1 MKGFMNPIFQP
12 VDNDIPVEE
21 RRTFQKTISN
31 FSQKKELPKEYE
43 RIFSSITDSS
53 QQFNDSILLPFDNS
67 KYEQNLLLQNNNC
80 IQINHPAQ
88 SKNQRPIVKFDKNR
102 LQQILQTLAN
112 HHPIQFQP
120 KKEQII
126 NPNNQSKNNK
136 TPTQTNQPQINSKMR
151 CIMKNDLTPKNKPT
165 IKQIENDAKSQK
177 QRSSTNYTPR
187 VETSLIAACHHSS
200 KNLDANLIQKQDNPN
215 IIQLLQKRT
224 KSQYHPKQMIK
235 YQIDEI
241 NGKILQL
248 KNLIFKSIKYD
259 PLQESIQSSIF
270 KIIQQNEDS
279 NLLQKEITNLK
290 TFTNSKSFKESKC
303 HIFFNVQ
310 KLISLAKEKQKKL
323 QIIMVFNKD
332 GSSND
337 SIQSP
342 KTNCILSRQTTS
354 DNIVEEVQDD
364 KKKFYQL
371 VVSRKLDMPFNHPN
385 KDILLSELYE
395 KALKLGIKKCEW
407 QHFIANEMK
416 I

>member
-12 VDNDIPVEE
+12 VDNDMLVEE
-21 RRTFQKTISN
+21 RRTFQIPISDFKQN
-31 FSQKKELPKEYE
+31 KELPKEYE

-53 QQFNDSILLPFDNS
+53 QQLNDSILLPFDNT
-67 KYEQNLLLQNNNC
+67 KYEQNLQLQNNNC
-80 IQINHPAQ
+80 HQINHHTLSQ
-88 SKNQRPIVKFDKNR
+88 NQRPIVKFDKNR
-102 LQQILQTLAN
+102 LQQILQTLAKQ
-112 HHPIQFQP
+112 HQIQSKP
-120 KKEQII
+120 KNEQIL
-126 NPNNQSKNNK
+126 NQNNQSKNTKNSN
-136 TPTQTNQPQINSKMR
+136 QTNQISINKMR
-151 CIMKNDLTPKNKPT
+151 NIIKNDLTPKNQPI
-165 IKQIENDAKSQK
+165 IKQNENDAKSQK

-187 VETSLIAACHHSS
+187 VETSLITACHHSF
-200 KNLDANLIQKQDNPN
+200 KNLDANLNQKQDNPN
-215 IIQLLQKRT
+215 IFQLLQKRT

-259 PLQESIQSSIF
+259 HQQESIQMSIQ

-279 NLLQKEITNLK
+279 NLLQKEIVNLK
-290 TFTNSKSFKESKC
+290 SFTNTKSFKESK
-303 HIFFNVQ
+303 HNIFFNVQ

-323 QIIMVFNKD
+323 QIIMIFNKD

-354 DNIVEEVQDD
+354 DNITEEVQDD

-371 VVSRKLDMPFNHPN
+371 VVNRKLELPFNHPN

-395 KALKLGIKKCEW
+395 KSLKLGIKKCEW
-407 QHFIANEMK
+407 QQFIVNEVK
-416 I
+416 F